1 MGYTHAID
9 SLKGVLITLGTS
21 IGAVML
27 VYGGIKF
34 AMAFRQMAQQGEHQA
49 VYSVVTSPPEQ
60 QAQRFLMDAVRYCI
74 ILFVAAHLWEILGY
88 IIEFSDGITSSLGT
102 ASGYILF
109 RLRVKVVPP
118 PGVSE
123 TVIVL

>member
-34 AMAFRQMAQQGEHQA
+34 AMAFRQMDQQGEHQA
-49 VYSVVTSPPEQ
+49 VYSVV
-60 QAQRFLMDAVRYCI
+60 AGGVL
-74 ILFVAAHLWEILGY
+74 LG
-88 IIEFSDGITSSLGT
+88 LG
-102 ASGYILF
+102 ALGEPQFIVSILF
-109 RLRVKVVPP
+109 R
-118 PGVSE
+118 
-123 TVIVL
+123 TVCILTKSFR